1 MDKIVTVEN
10 KKDEQFLRKK
20 TAVFDFKKFSR
31 REIQELISRMRKAM
45 RQARGI
51 GLSANQV
58 GLNIKVFV
66 AQIPQTRI
74 NADTDADKRGYI
86 SENQRENLRTS
97 ASSKFYAVFNPEI
110 VKYSRETVPMEEGCL
125 SVPNVYGLV
134 DRPEKVVLA
143 GFDKNGKPLKI
154 KAWGLLAKV
163 FQHEIDHLNGK
174 LFIDKAKEIY
184 RMPVSERLKEKS
196 GA

>member
-66 AQIPQTRI
+66 AQIPQMRI